1 MITIVLQAGGQSKR
15 MARDKALIPFLGK
28 PLIERLIERFSA
40 SGNELVIIS
49 NNPEAF
55 HAFKLPVHTD
65 LIPDRGALGG
75 LYTALSVVDTPLVG
89 LVAVDMPFA
98 SPELIQYLADKVTNN
113 NLDACLPSSQHGLEP
128 LHAVY
133 RVSSCLPFVKQAIDQ
148 DLWRMKSWHDWANLK
163 VLNADDVQNIT
174 GCKFTFLNL
183 NTPEDVV
190 EAEALALDERGVGC

>member
-28 PLIERLIERFSA
+28 PLIGRLIERFGMSD
-40 SGNELVIIS
+40 NKMIIIS

-55 HAFKLPVHTD
+55 HPFELPVHID

-75 LYTALSVVDTPLVG
+75 LYTALSVVDTPLIG

-98 SPELIQYLADKVTNN
+98 SPELIQYLADKVTDN
-113 NLDACLPSSQHGLEP
+113 NLDACLPNSQHGLEP

-133 RVSSCLPFVKQAIDQ
+133 RVSSCLPLVKQAIDQ

-174 GCKFTFLNL
+174 GCEFTFLNL

-190 EAEALALDERGVGC
+190 EAEAIALDERGVGC